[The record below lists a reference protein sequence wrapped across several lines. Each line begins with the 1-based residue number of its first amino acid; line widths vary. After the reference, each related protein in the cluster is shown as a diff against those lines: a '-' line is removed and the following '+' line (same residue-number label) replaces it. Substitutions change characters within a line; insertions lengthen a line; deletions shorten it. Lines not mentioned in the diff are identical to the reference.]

1 MNEIINITNG
11 QNIIDVICDDF
22 VGCLKIEKPVAYDKY
37 ELDSEQDSYKFFWL
51 DADHKKI
58 DELYNFKE
66 VLIFG
71 TDKEVETEI
80 YSFLNIFSS
89 ARYEVL
95 TQSLNLMNFDIHKNY
110 FNVKDSKIYRYGYNS
125 RFSLGP
131 FNRDPC
137 NIMFTMPLQNISHE
151 RVIFYKDLINKG
163 IRPKIITTGYED
175 VVFILDGH
183 HKLLAYQLSNIP
195 AEIIF
200 ITRLDDNSDEEWLDL
215 FLDYQ
220 FILSNEERDWIFENQ
235 KIGLLTDKTE
245 KSLKYYTVL
254 NTYLKEFEGHIS
266 TEVFNL
272 ILEALQSDKEEE
284 KLWGNKKIHI
294 LRERNF
300 KDKRIFLFINEVVGS
315 VKINSKEEFDSLVEE
330 RLNNLDSNF

>member
-37 ELDSEQDSYKFFWL
+37 ELDSEQDSYKIFWL

-58 DELYNFKE
+58 DELFNFKD

-71 TDKEVETEI
+71 TDKEIKNEI

-89 ARYEVL
+89 AQYKVL
-95 TQSLNLMNFDIHKNY
+95 TQSWDLTNFDIHKDY
-110 FNVKDSKIYRYGYNS
+110 FHIKDSTNYSYGYDS

-131 FNRDPC
+131 YNREPC
-137 NIMFTMPLQNISHE
+137 NIMFTISVKNISQE
-151 RVIFYKDLINKG
+151 RVMFYKDLINKG
-163 IRPKIITTGYED
+163 IKPKIITTGYED

-183 HKLLAYQLSNIP
+183 HKLLAYQLSKIP
-195 AEIIF
+195 AEIIS
-200 ITRLDDNSDEEWLDL
+200 ITRLDDNSNEEWLNL

-220 FILSNEERDWIFENQ
+220 FMLSNGERDWIFENQ

-245 KSLKYYTVL
+245 KSLKYNAVL

-272 ILEALQSDKEEE
+272 LIESLQSDNEEE
-284 KLWGNKKIHI
+284 KLWGNKKIDI

-300 KDKRIFLFINEVVGS
+300 EDKRVFMFRNEKVVGIR
-315 VKINSKEEFDSLVEE
+315 INSKEEFDSLVEE